1 MSRSGGLRWFSAWL
15 AVAQLPLA
23 LSVPSARATEADM
36 AVLPVV
42 EPFRCLLCHMQ
53 ANPTRTNHVL
63 NLFGEDFLENGRRW
77 NATLAALD
85 SDGDGCSNGFELGD
99 MDGNGVAD
107 GNVSVLN
114 SNPGVPGDCGE
125 LIIDARTWGALKALF
140 DR

>member
-15 AVAQLPLA
+15 AVALLPLA
-23 LSVPSARATEADM
+23 LSVPSALATEADM

-42 EPFRCLLCHMQ
+42 EPFRCLLCHVPT
-53 ANPTRTNHVL
+53 NPTRTDRDL
-63 NLFGEDFLENGRRW
+63 NLFGEDFLDNGRRW